1 MLLVPIWREAETAA
15 RSASKFTA
23 LFGLT
28 LRLTD
33 IMALVG
39 GGVLAY
45 RLRFGS
51 FALELAYRQTLLCSV
66 LFALIILTSSS
77 LYRSWR
83 GRGLPAE
90 LTRVV
95 SLWTMLFGCMVMYS
109 TLVQQFGGMSRAWWL
124 TWYGLGLAAVISVR
138 VGVRHTAEWLR
149 ARGVDQ
155 RTAVIVGGGADARRI
170 VATFRARP
178 WAGIHVLGWFAT
190 PDGHRYLDESPRL
203 GELDALPAFVEAQRV
218 DQVWIALPMR
228 AQDEIARVLTVL
240 RHSTADIKMVPDL
253 FGLQLL
259 NHSVEQV
266 AGMPVINLRSTP
278 MNGNAH
284 LLKALE
290 DRLLA
295 SLILLLIWPLMLAIA
310 IGVKLSSPGPV
321 LFRQSRHGRNGK
333 EIQVWKFRSMHVH
346 DEHAGSVTQATRD
359 DARLTRFG
367 AFLRRTSLDELP
379 QFINVLQGRMSIV
392 GPRPHAVAHNQQYM
406 EQVVDYMQRH
416 RIKPGITGWAQVNGL
431 RGETDTVDKM
441 SRRIELD
448 LHYLQHWS
456 LLLDLRII
464 VQTVLTGF
472 AGRNAY

>member
-1 MLLVPIWREAETAA
+1 MLLVPIWREAEAAA
-15 RSASKFTA
+15 RSGSKFTA

-33 IMALVG
+33 LLALVG

-51 FALELAYRQTLLCSV
+51 FTLEPAYRQTLLCSV
-66 LFALIILTSSS
+66 LFALIVLTSSS

-83 GRGLPAE
+83 GRGLAAE

-95 SLWTMLFGCMVMYS
+95 SLWTMLFAAMVMYS
-109 TLVQQFGGMSRAWWL
+109 ALVQQFGEMSRGWWL
-124 TWYGLGLAAVISVR
+124 TWYGLGLAAVVSVR
-138 VGVRHTAEWLR
+138 VWVRHTAEWLR
-149 ARGVDQ
+149 TRGVDQ
-155 RTAVIVGGGADARRI
+155 RTAVIVGGGANGRRI
-170 VATFRARP
+170 VDALNTQP
-178 WAGIHVLGWFAT
+178 WAGIHVLGWFAA
-190 PDGHRYLDESPRL
+190 PDGHTPLDQSPCL
-203 GELDALPAFVEAQRV
+203 GGLDALPAFVEAHRV
-218 DQVWIALPMR
+218 DQVWIVLPMR
-228 AQDEIARVLTVL
+228 AQDQIAQVLIAL

-266 AGMPVINLRSTP
+266 AGVPVINLRSTP

-284 LLKALE
+284 LLKAVE

-333 EIQVWKFRSMHVH
+333 EIEVWKFRSMRLH
-346 DEHAGSVTQATRD
+346 DEHAGIVTQATRD
-359 DARLTRFG
+359 DARITRFG

-406 EQVVDYMQRH
+406 DQVADYMQRH

-431 RGETDTVDKM
+431 RGETDTLDKM
-441 SRRIELD
+441 ARRIELD
-448 LHYLQHWS
+448 LHYLQNWS

-464 VQTVLTGF
+464 VQTALTGF
-472 AGRNAY
+472 TGRNAY